1 MMRIHIDSK
10 LIEDGYVNKIKHP
23 TDDLYIY
30 NYTAKAQY
38 ENKWLEYP
46 EIRLCR
52 GLVLNS
58 DNFIVA
64 RPFEKFH
71 NIEEHS
77 EKSIVGALP
86 NYRSFEVY
94 DKLDGSLGISYVH
107 SGGVGIATRGS
118 FSSDQAIW
126 ATKFLK
132 TNHTLFTQDHPED
145 LTFLF
150 EIIYKENRI
159 VVDYEYEDLILLAVI
174 DNSDGYEYKIFDPHI
189 HLEGIRI
196 INLYK
201 NLGFKLV
208 KKFDGINDYTKLKE
222 IIKDDEEGFIVRFK
236 SGYRLKIKG
245 EEYKRLH
252 RILTN
257 VSTRSIWDYLKE
269 GKPMDDL
276 LERVPDEFYNWVK
289 ETKENFENNFK
300 KIKEEYEIIFDSIL
314 NSKEIFSRKD
324 FAINAINSNFPSI
337 LFAMYDNRPYD
348 QIIWKILYPEYSK
361 PFKKYNDV

>member
-126 ATKFLK
+126 ATQFLK

-150 EIIYKENRI
+150 EIIYKQNKI
-159 VVDYEYEDLILLAVI
+159 VVDYDFKGLVLLSIMRKDGSELQRPLIEKYA
-174 DNSDGYEYKIFDPHI
+174 ERYK
-189 HLEGIRI
+189 
-196 INLYK
+196 
-201 NLGFKLV
+201 FKV
-208 KKFDGINDYTKLKE
+208 VEKFDFLEDFSDIRNIVKRENAEGFVVKFDNGLRVKLK
-222 IIKDDEEGFIVRFK
+222 
-236 SGYRLKIKG
+236 YN
-245 EEYKRLH
+245 EYVRLH
-252 RILTN
+252 KIVTGVN
-257 VSTRSIWDYLKE
+257 TKTIWEMLKE
-269 GKPMDDL
+269 DKDFGEIL
-276 LERVPDEFYNWVK
+276 NLVPDEFYNWVK
-289 ETKENFENNFK
+289 IQKETISQNFEKIMLASHGK
-300 KIKEEYEIIFDSIL
+300 KSQIANLSRKEQAEVILRECPEISGVIFSLLDE
-314 NSKEIFSRKD
+314 NTAKAKEISWKLVK
-324 FAINAINSNFPSI
+324 PKTEK
-337 LFAMYDNRPYD
+337 PYR
-348 QIIWKILYPEYSK
+348 EE
-361 PFKKYNDV
+361 